1 MAYITCLMVK
11 MKQLVLVTVLV
22 HCAKALDASKVCNMQ
37 NEDCKPYLTHG
48 NLSSTFTRSDGNHS
62 EFGTLTKDT
71 TQYMTC
77 PPWYYSDSEG
87 SCRCGND
94 FSSIILFQ
102 PNTGQTYLQTLY
114 CMTVSDE
121 TSRANR
127 DVIGSCLL
135 SYDNRVGTSFYPL
148 PCNISELND
157 YMCAG
162 LNREGQL
169 CGKCVKGFAPPVFS
183 YSLNCVECTDY
194 HLNWLKYVGV
204 AFGPLTI
211 FCLFI
216 CFFHV
221 SAASPY
227 LFGFVFYCQI
237 LSMPTI
243 VRMAQNTHG
252 YNEAKESTKFAE
264 SFYISF
270 LSIWN
275 LDILRDFY
283 KPFCLHPNMSVV
295 QALALDYVIAL
306 YPLALLLVAYSLINL
321 YSRNVKF
328 VVALWEPLGRFLR
341 PCVRN
346 LNIQTSLIESFATL
360 YFLSAMKVQS
370 VSLDLLSPT
379 LLYYPDGTISKKL
392 HLYLAGDVEYFGPH
406 HFPYGLL
413 ALVLLVIF
421 TLLPGLLLFFYPSRF
436 FQQLLNKMNCNSV
449 TLRTF
454 VDVFQGNYKDGTNN
468 TKDYRFFSGVF
479 FLTRFVLMATF
490 VILNSLYSVL
500 IFGTILTMLGFGV
513 AILHPQKT
521 KLHYGFD
528 CIILLLMS
536 LLFFTII
543 AYFIGTH
550 NSIASQVARY
560 YGYLSFFLPL
570 VYIVCLVCYWMFVRK
585 RIPQR
590 FGCYVLKAVYS
601 NYQEQQHLLK
611 SIA

>member
-1 MAYITCLMVK
+1 MDLNIQRLPTVVLLPTMLLAVF
-11 MKQLVLVTVLV
+11 VLVT
-22 HCAKALDASKVCNMQ
+22 AQALDLNLMDLMRNKNCSRYLHLQ
-37 NEDCKPYLTHG
+37 NDDENVSH
-48 NLSSTFTRSDGNHS
+48 HS
-62 EFGTLTKDT
+62 L
-71 TQYMTC
+71 MC
-77 PPWYYSDSEG
+77 PPWYVETNDSSSRCTNGLMVHNEVYFMEG
-87 SCRCGND
+87 TQQPWMES
-94 FSSIILFQ
+94 LF
-102 PNTGQTYLQTLY
+102 
-114 CMTVSDE
+114 CMT
-121 TSRANR
+121 TSPNASSPLER
-127 DVIGSCLL
+127 DVVGSCLFSFHTYNL
-135 SYDNRVGTSFYPL
+135 SFSTYYPL

-543 AYFIGTH
+543 ADFIGTH

-560 YGYLSFFLPL
+560 YSYLSFFLPL